1 MLGNNERENVNEVM
15 RFEAHSLAP
24 GLNLAHNTILLSSIS
39 TISTIPTCMH
49 AMSTFTNLKGRVG
62 DP

>member
-24 GLNLAHNTILLSSIS
+24 GLNLAHNAILLTS
-39 TISTIPTCMH
+39 ISTIPTCMH